1 MNVKQPKID
10 SFFGIKSKATKP
22 TNVNDNVN
30 PEKKFK
36 YKIKGLKGV
45 SKSIDCNDCF
55 ESLLKIDLS
64 KAKKILEPLNVIK
77 DDIFNN
83 YKREG
88 KNISKEKIDK
98 CFDVLDNPKVMEL
111 VSLFERPIP
120 YSRKYWRRIATEFAL
135 IREKNFFEVF
145 KQVKE
150 ILIMTRK
157 FPHVIRG
164 SAGCSLVCFLMKIT
178 DLDPIL
184 LKIPL
189 TRFMHIRRED
199 IPDIDIDFPALD
211 RDHIFNMI
219 FNRWRGR
226 VARISNHV
234 LFKQKSAIKEAIRR
248 NGYHKFIPKDFNL
261 EDIFD
266 KKEDIQKVLKDADD
280 LLGEFRNYSLHCGGI
295 VIFDKKV
302 PKDLVLQSIADDN
315 GVQIKLN
322 KDEVEDANYIKIDIL
337 SNRGLSQLWDISH
350 TPILEYPHGDQ
361 CVYDF
366 FASGDNLGLT
376 YGESRGMRKIFV
388 EMKPKSIHDIAAA
401 LALIRPAASKNGQKF
416 NFLKTYHLP
425 GEVNRNDFVIYDD
438 DAIEYI
444 ARMLKISLSEADIY
458 RKAFAKNKWKLKREF
473 QSKLRIRQP
482 KMTDEDIQFICDKLE
497 SLQSYSFCKSHAYSY
512 AYLLF
517 ALAYQKMT
525 NPRDFWKATLKNC
538 NTSYRKWTH
547 FRAALCA
554 GVNISSYK
562 KTPIYGDLSTKSKQ
576 ISEYFTN
583 GFWSSDKFMEGM
595 YLKYDKHIFIPFE
608 VRQKRKIDV
617 KCSFRGLIATCKIFK
632 ADSKVKAAEK
642 DAKKRK
648 SRFITFVTLGYDN
661 NKYIDVV
668 LWGCHK
674 LSKTHCLSGVGIYD
688 QPGHWIKVDNVE
700 YSRL

>member
-1 MNVKQPKID
+1 MNVKQPTID
-10 SFFGIKSKATKP
+10 SFF
-22 TNVNDNVN
+22 
-30 PEKKFK
+30 KKK
-36 YKIKGLKGV
+36 YKYEVKKQIKEPEPIK
-45 SKSIDCNDCF
+45 
-55 ESLLKIDLS
+55 SLLKIDLS
-64 KAKKILEPLNVIK
+64 KAKKILEPLKLIK

-83 YKREG
+83 YVHEG
-88 KNISKEKIDK
+88 KNIARERIDR
-98 CFDVLDNPKVMEL
+98 CFEVFDNPQVIEL

-120 YSRKYWRRIATEFAL
+120 YSRKYWRRMSIEFAL
-135 IREKNFFEVF
+135 IRKKNFFEVF

-150 ILIMTRK
+150 ILIMTRN

-164 SAGCSLVCFLMKIT
+164 SAGCSLVCFFMKIT
-178 DLDPIL
+178 DIDPIL

-211 RDHIFNMI
+211 RDTIFEMI

-266 KKEDIQKVLKDADD
+266 KKEDIDRVLEDAND

-315 GVQIKLN
+315 GLQIKLN

-350 TPILEYPHGDQ
+350 MPILEYPHGDQ
-361 CVYDF
+361 RVYEF
-366 FASGDNLGLT
+366 FAKGDNLGLT

-388 EMKPKSIHDIAAA
+388 EMKPTCIHDIAAA

-425 GEVNRNDFVIYDD
+425 GKVNRNDFVIYDD

-444 ARMLKISLSEADIY
+444 ARILKISLSEADIY

-473 QSKLRIRQP
+473 QSKLRLSQP
-482 KMTDEDIQFICDKLE
+482 SMTEEDIQFICDKLE

-525 NPRDFWKATLKNC
+525 NPYEFWKATLKNC

-547 FRAALCA
+547 YRAAICSK
-554 GVNISSYK
+554 VNINSYK
-562 KTPIYGDLSTKSKQ
+562 KTHIFGDLSTKTTQ
-576 ISEYFTN
+576 IREYFTN
-583 GFWSSDKFMEGM
+583 GFWSSPKFMEGM
-595 YLKYDKHIFIPFE
+595 YLKYDKHMFIPLE
-608 VRQKRKIDV
+608 VREKRKIDV
-617 KCSFRGLIATCKIFK
+617 KCTFRGLIATTKVFK
-632 ADSKVKAAEK
+632 ADSKIKSAEK
-642 DAKKRK
+642 DSKKRK

-688 QPGHWIKVDNVE
+688 QKGHWIKVDKVE
-700 YSRL
+700 YNYLK